1 MTKRRRNHQ
10 AQALRAAASEV
21 ATVGAAAV
29 EVATAAVE
37 VATAAVE
44 AAAAA
49 VEAVGVVAVAGHRGG
64 DELQ

>member
-1 MTKRRRNHQ
+1 MKKRRSHQ

-21 ATVGAAAV
+21 ATVGAA
-29 EVATAAVE
+29 VE

-49 VEAVGVVAVAGHRGG
+49 AAAVVAVAEGRLGG